1 MGGGVGV
8 RGSQVQ
14 KEVLSKGL
22 KDTVYTV
29 QKEALRGEGKPVCSG
44 SAGNTIDT
52 RQLSNI

>member
-1 MGGGVGV
+1 MGGGEGV

-44 SAGNTIDT
+44 SAGNTIAT
-52 RQLSNI
+52 SQLSNI